1 VSLLEPQ
8 TPNDRII
15 VALDGLDVFQALDLV
30 DLLGDHVGGF
40 KLGLEFQQ
48 KMLTSVATESPL
60 EMMRVCEAYRKLI
73 QRLAGKLM
81 WDGKFHDI
89 PNTMAG
95 AIEALKQLRPTFVTV
110 HASAGLDGV
119 RKAVTCTSVS
129 HIIGVTV
136 LTSLSKE
143 DCHEIYGDSPNEK
156 VLNFADILLRAQ
168 ASGIVCSPRELSTL
182 KEQQQFKDLIRIVPG
197 IRPYWAS
204 ANDQIRVTTP
214 FAAIT
219 NGADFLVIG
228 RPITQPPTVIGSPIE
243 AAEKIAEEILSAQQK
258 G

>member
-95 AIEALKQLRPTFVTV
+95 AMEALKQLRPTFVTV

-156 VLNFADILLRAQ
+156 VLYFADILLRAQ
-168 ASGIVCSPRELSTL
+168 ASGIVCSPQELSTL
-182 KEQQQFKDLIRIVPG
+182 KEQQKLKKLIRIVPG
-197 IRPYWAS
+197 VRPTWAS
-204 ANDQIRVTTP
+204 TNDQNRVATP
-214 FAAIT
+214 FVAIT
-219 NGADFLVIG
+219 QGADFLVIG

-243 AAEKIAEEILSAQQK
+243 AAERIADEILSALRK

>member
-1 VSLLEPQ
+1 MPQ

-60 EMMRVCEAYRKLI
+60 GMMKVCEAYRKLI
-73 QRLAGKLM
+73 QKLTGKLM

-95 AIEALKQLRPTFVTV
+95 AMEALKQLRPTFVTV

-119 RKAVTCTSVS
+119 QKAVYTTSECHV
-129 HIIGVTV
+129 IGVTV
-136 LTSLSKE
+136 LTSLSME
-143 DCHEIYGDSPNEK
+143 DCLNIYGDSPNGA
-156 VLNFADILLRAQ
+156 VLFFADILLRAQ
-168 ASGIVCSPRELSTL
+168 ASGIVCSPQELSTL
-182 KEQQQFKDLIRIVPG
+182 KEHHQFKDLIRIVPG
-197 IRPYWAS
+197 IRPTWAS
-204 ANDQIRVTTP
+204 NNDQNRVTTP
-214 FAAIT
+214 SVAIAK
-219 NGADFLVIG
+219 GADFLVIG

-243 AAEKIAEEILSAQQK
+243 AAERIADEISAALRK